1 MIHCC
6 ASLVTV
12 LDDVHSSLVFGRA
25 YFPGFEQAEE
35 HGRKAHIQVEG
46 I

>member
-1 MIHCC
+1 MIHFC

-12 LDDVHSSLVFGRA
+12 LDHVHFSSVFGKA